1 MNKIL
6 VAYFSATGTTAAAAE
21 NLAKAAKA
29 DIVEIKPCVP
39 YIAADL
45 DWQDKSSRSSVE
57 MKDKNSRPEIVPVSA
72 DISSYDTFFVCF
84 PIWWYTAPTIVK
96 TFLESADFSGK
107 KIVLFA
113 TSGSS
118 SLGKTASDLKE
129 ILPDSTVVKDG
140 RMINGAPSVDALE
153 KWLQTAT
160 L

>member
-6 VAYFSATGTTAAAAE
+6 VAYFSATGTTASAAE
-21 NLAKAAKA
+21 SLAKAAKA
-29 DIVEIKPCVP
+29 DIVEIKPAVP
-39 YIAADL
+39 YTSDDL
-45 DWQDKSSRSSVE
+45 NWQNKSSRSSVE
-57 MKDKNSRPEIVPVSA
+57 MNDRNSRPAIVPVSA
-72 DISSYDTFFVCF
+72 DIASYDTIFLCF
-84 PIWWYTAPTIVK
+84 PVWWYTAPTIVK

-118 SLGKTASDLKE
+118 SLGKTAADLRE

-140 RMINGAPSVDALE
+140 RMLNGAPSVDALT
-153 KWLQTAT
+153 KWLETAM

>member
-6 VAYFSATGTTAAAAE
+6 VAYFSATGTTASAAE

-29 DIVEIKPCVP
+29 DIAEIKPAVP
-39 YIAADL
+39 YTAADL
-45 DWQDKSSRSSVE
+45 NWQDKSSRSSVE
-57 MKDKNSRPEIVPVSA
+57 MNDKGSRPEIVPLSA
-72 DISSYDTFFVCF
+72 DISSYDTIFLCF
-84 PIWWYTAPTIVK
+84 PLWWYTAPTIVK

-118 SLGKTASDLKE
+118 NLGKTAADLRE
-129 ILPDSTVVKDG
+129 VLPDSAVVKDG
-140 RMINGAPSVDALE
+140 RMINGAPSVDALT
-153 KWLQTAT
+153 KWLQTQS

>member
-6 VAYFSATGTTAAAAE
+6 VAYFSATGTTASAAE

-29 DIVEIKPCVP
+29 DIAEIKPAVP
-39 YIAADL
+39 YTAADL
-45 DWQDKSSRSSVE
+45 NWQDKSSRSSVE
-57 MKDKNSRPEIVPVSA
+57 MNDKGSRPEIVPLSA
-72 DISSYDTFFVCF
+72 DISSYDTIFLCF

-118 SLGKTASDLKE
+118 NLGKTAADLKE
-129 ILPDSTVVKDG
+129 VLPDSAVVKDG
-140 RMINGAPSVDALE
+140 RMINGAPSVDALT
-153 KWLQTAT
+153 KWLQTQS